1 MRLSEEVVREGP
13 EDVLPAKEVELLE
26 RARKGLVICPWCERP
41 LVGEFFCHELD
52 GGDIEA
58 GVRLSCRCGF
68 EEY

>member
-1 MRLSEEVVREGP
+1 MLPSVEVIKVRP

-41 LVGEFFCHELD
+41 LVGEFFCLELED
-52 GGDIEA
+52 DAVEA